1 MSTGDAPLDHHDRP
15 EIITRN
21 ARYGLI
27 LFLAYLAVYG
37 GFVALSAFSPEL
49 MAAPALA
56 GVNVAVVYG
65 FVLIGLALVLAV
77 VYMALC
83 GLRQGTDRS

>member
-1 MSTGDAPLDHHDRP
+1 MEHHDRP

-21 ARYGLI
+21 ARYGLV
-27 LFLAYLAVYG
+27 LFFAYLLVYG
-37 GFVALSAFSPEL
+37 GFVALSAFAPETMASP
-49 MAAPALA
+49 AIA

-65 FVLIGLALVLAV
+65 FALIGLALILAV

-83 GLRQGTDRS
+83 GLGRGETRS

>member
-1 MSTGDAPLDHHDRP
+1 MEHHDRP

-27 LFLAYLAVYG
+27 LFLVYLVVYG
-37 GFVALSAFSPEL
+37 GFVALSAFSPET
-49 MAAPALA
+49 MAAPAIA

-65 FVLIGLALVLAV
+65 FVLIGLALVLAI

-83 GLRQGTDRS
+83 GLGRGETRS